1 MKWDAEK
8 YDSVKAPQVEA
19 GRELI
24 SMAKVNET
32 DEILDIGC
40 GTARLTM
47 ELARL
52 ASRGSVI
59 GIDPSADMLEK
70 ARKVFGGKGNRNV
83 RFLRVSAERMDFAG
97 RFDLAFSNSA
107 LQWVKEQRK
116 ALELT
121 HRSLTRGGRIAFQL
135 PAKNF
140 CKEFFAYA
148 GNAITALGFERYF
161 ENWQQPWYLP
171 EKAEYVSILK
181 ETGFKKIDIFYR
193 DYRLVFDSVNSVL
206 DWWTSAGLRPYLEM
220 LPYKEQEYFRY
231 AIAMSYE
238 NNRTEK
244 GIEFDFRRLFVLAEK

>member
-40 GTARLTM
+40 GTGKLTM
-47 ELARL
+47 KLARL
-52 ASRGSVI
+52 ASKGSVT
-59 GIDPSADMLEK
+59 GIDPSTDMLEK
-70 ARKVFGGKGNRNV
+70 ARKVLGEKRNV
-83 RFLRVSAERMDFAG
+83 RFLQISAETMDFSG
-97 RFDLAFSNSA
+97 LFDLAFSNSA

-121 HRSLTRGGRIAFQL
+121 HRSLKQGGRIAFQL

-148 GNAITALGFERYF
+148 GNATTLLGLEKYF
-161 ENWQQPWYLP
+161 RDWQQPWCLP
-171 EKAEYVSILK
+171 QKEEYASILK
-181 ETGFKKIDIFYR
+181 EAGFKKIDTFYR
-193 DYRLVFDSVNSVL
+193 DYRLVFDSVNRVL

-220 LPYKEQEYFRY
+220 LPHKEQEYFRY
-231 AIAMSYE
+231 AVAMSYE